1 MAKTAAQTFQKWQT
15 NASSAA
21 PAYEAGIQSTS
32 VDVMG
37 RAIAQAG
44 PAVANYSQSITSG
57 RWAAAI
63 NASGGTA
70 NWKAQSV
77 AKSANY
83 STGINAGSAKAQ
95 AAFNK
100 LIPAI
105 DSIVSG
111 LPARQPGNVAA
122 NVQNRVL
129 GLATALHAAK
139 GQFKG

>member
-1 MAKTAAQTFQKWQT
+1 MKTAAQTFQKWQT
-15 NASSAA
+15 NAGAAA
-21 PAYEAGIQSTS
+21 PAYEAGIQGTT

-37 RAIAQAG
+37 RAIAQA
-44 PAVANYSQSITSG
+44 PAAVRNYSQNLTSG
-57 RWAAAI
+57 AWAAAI

-70 NWKAQSV
+70 NWKSQAV
-77 AKSANY
+77 AKSGNY
-83 STGINAGSAKAQ
+83 STGIQAGSAKAQ

-105 DSIVSG
+105 DSIVQG

-129 GLATALHAAK
+129 GLATALHAQK
-139 GQFKG
+139 GNFKG